1 MGIMERFKDIMS
13 ANINALLD
21 KAEDP
26 EKMIDQ
32 YLRNMESD
40 LGKVKAETAT
50 VIAEESRAK
59 RALDECNANIAKMQ
73 TYAEKAI
80 TAGNDNDARQFLA
93 QKKVYS
99 DQLVSLQNTYQ
110 MASDNAAKMRN
121 MHDKLVNDINELNAR
136 RDAIKAKMAAAK
148 TQQRINK
155 IGSSTLGITN
165 DMSAFEKMEAKAN
178 KLLDVLEQHLRYKQ
192 VIRVR
197 NHESHHAE
205 DKENRPILFNQIYLN
220 RGNPRHDHDI
230 KTAIPHAIK

>member
-32 YLRNMESD
+32 YLRNLESD
-40 LGKVKAETAT
+40 LGKVKAETAS

-80 TAGNDNDARQFLA
+80 NAGNDADARQFLG
-93 QKKVYS
+93 QKKIYTN
-99 DQLVSLQNTYQ
+99 QLTSLQNTYQ
-110 MASDNAAKMRN
+110 IASENATKMRS
-121 MHDKLVNDINELNAR
+121 MHDKLVNDINQLNSR
-136 RDAIKAKMAAAK
+136 KDSIKAKMAVAK

-155 IGSSTLGITN
+155 IGSSAIGASN
-165 DMSAFEKMEAKAN
+165 DMSAFARMEAKAD
-178 KLLDVLEQHLRYKQ
+178 KMLDEA
-192 VIRVR
+192 
-197 NHESHHAE
+197 NAMAE
-205 DKENRPILFNQIYLN
+205 LN
-220 RGNPRHDHDI
+220 SSASDASIDNLTSKYDDPVND
-230 KTAIPHAIK
+230 TAIDDELAALKTQMGK

>member
-50 VIAEESRAK
+50 VIAEESKAK
-59 RALDECNANIAKMQ
+59 RALDECNANITKMQ

-93 QKKVYS
+93 QKKIYS
-99 DQLVSLQNTYQ
+99 DQLVSLQSTYQ
-110 MASDNAAKMRN
+110 VAAENATKMRT

-136 RDAIKAKMAAAK
+136 RDSIKAKMAAAK

-155 IGSSTLGITN
+155 IGSSAIGINN

-178 KLLDVLEQHLRYKQ
+178 KLLDEANAMSELNQTASEAS
-192 VIRVR
+192 I
-197 NHESHHAE
+197 
-205 DKENRPILFNQIYLN
+205 ENLTSKYD
-220 RGNPRHDHDI
+220 NPQQDSSIDDELAAL
-230 KTAIPHAIK
+230 KAQMGK

>member
-1 MGIMERFKDIMS
+1 MILENKEDFIMGIMERFKDIMS

-40 LGKVKAETAT
+40 LGKVKAETAS

-80 TAGNDNDARQFLA
+80 NAGNDNDARQFLA
-93 QKKVYS
+93 QKKVYT
-99 DQLVSLQNTYQ
+99 DQLTSLQNTYQ
-110 MASDNAAKMRN
+110 IASENAAKMRN
-121 MHDKLVNDINELNAR
+121 MHDKLVNDISQLNAR
-136 RDAIKAKMAAAK
+136 RDSIKAKMAAAK

-155 IGSSTLGITN
+155 IGSSALGVAN
-165 DMSAFEKMEAKAN
+165 DMSAFERMEAKAD
-178 KLLDVLEQHLRYKQ
+178 KMLDEA
-192 VIRVR
+192 
-197 NHESHHAE
+197 NAMSE
-205 DKENRPILFNQIYLN
+205 LN
-220 RGNPRHDHDI
+220 
-230 KTAIPHAIK
+230 KTAGEASIDDLASKYDNPQTDSSIDDELAALKAQMGK